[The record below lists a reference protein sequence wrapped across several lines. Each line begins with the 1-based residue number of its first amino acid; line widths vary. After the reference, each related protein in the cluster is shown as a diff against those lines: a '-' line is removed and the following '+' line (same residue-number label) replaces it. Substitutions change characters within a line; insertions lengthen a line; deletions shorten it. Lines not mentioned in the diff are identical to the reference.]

1 MRTEGNITTPLTPS
15 TLNVGDK
22 IVYKGDCHAVTAI
35 KTWQDNAHGRV
46 YALDLEAAGKTLRVS
61 VVEGAR
67 LEGC

>member
-15 TLNVGDK
+15 TLNEGDK
-22 IVYKGDCHAVTAI
+22 IVYKGTCYVVTAI

>member
-1 MRTEGNITTPLTPS
+1 MRTKGNNTTLLSPS

-22 IVYKGDCHAVTAI
+22 IVYKGACYAVTTI

-61 VVEGAR
+61 VVEGAK

>member
-1 MRTEGNITTPLTPS
+1 MRTEGSITTLLSPS

-22 IVYKGDCHAVTAI
+22 IVHKRTCYAITAI

-61 VVEGAR
+61 VVEGTR
-67 LEGC
+67 LEAC